1 MGLAS
6 FAVTYAFAR
15 SRVPQ
20 TPQANLSPEA
30 SEFLNIADCFN
41 NGWEDENLCFQNFIE
56 AYAQDKSIKE
66 ILAAM
71 EAARTQ
77 NSTIENSCH
86 PVSHAIGRFAFE
98 KYGNVGDAFESCDFS
113 CHSGCYHGVMERMFY
128 GNSTD
133 YNQHLSF
140 SDIAGFMPTVC
151 SPDKFK
157 DPTPN
162 LIFQCL
168 HGVGHAVLYTIDY
181 KLEEALQLC
190 DLLPT
195 DYDRNSCYGGVI
207 MENVTAFEK
216 DKRDLDERDP
226 HYPCNKLDQ
235 RYGYQCYL
243 MQTSVM
249 GEYGYSYAQVADL
262 CEDAGMFKAQCQTSL
277 GRDLSNLARIGNK
290 QLVVDTCMIKEDS
303 LFSHNC
309 FAGAVYALIDNTWSG
324 EYALALCAEVPEAGL
339 MTDCFKSARSYYA
352 SVYRKD
358 DAAIDA
364 ECDLYAGDKALECRN
379 AIGGFY

>member
-1 MGLAS
+1 
-6 FAVTYAFAR
+6 VTYAFAR
-15 SRVPQ
+15 SRLPQ
-20 TPQANLSPEA
+20 TSQSDLSPDA
-30 SEFLNIADCFN
+30 SQFLNIADCFN
-41 NGWEDENLCFQNFIE
+41 SGWEDENLCFQNFIE
-56 AYAQDKSIKE
+56 AFAQEKSVKE

-71 EAARTQ
+71 EDARTQ
-77 NSTIENSCH
+77 NSTVENSCH
-86 PVSHAIGRFAFE
+86 PISHAIGRFAFE

-128 GNSTD
+128 GESTD

-140 SDIAGFMPTVC
+140 ADISGFMPTVC
-151 SPDKFK
+151 SPDKFNN
-157 DPTPN
+157 PTTN
-162 LIFQCL
+162 IIFQCL

-181 KLEEALQLC
+181 DLEEALQLC

-249 GEYGYSYAQVADL
+249 SEYGYTYAQIADL
-262 CEDAGMFKAQCQTSL
+262 CEDAGLFKAQCHTSL
-277 GRDLSNLARIGNK
+277 GRDLSNLARIGDADT
-290 QLVVDTCMIKEDS
+290 VVDACMVKEDS
-303 LFSHNC
+303 VFSHNC
-309 FAGAVYALIDNTWSG
+309 FAGAVYALVDNTWSE
-324 EYALALCAEVPEAGL
+324 EYAFPLCAKIPEAGIRS
-339 MTDCFKSARSYYA
+339 DCFRLARNYYT
-352 SVYRKD
+352 SVYHKGAD
-358 DAAIDA
+358 EIDA
-364 ECDLYAGDKALECRN
+364 ECDLYAGDKAMECRG
-379 AIGGFY
+379 AVGGTY